1 MMESLVFS
9 PIVIGIFVLV
19 VILLLL
25 FGIFKL
31 MYKKAAPNVAMIV
44 TGPGGCR
51 TVIGRGCFVIPILQR
66 VDYLSLENIQ
76 SDFTSRDEIPT
87 RDAINI
93 MVDAVANVSV
103 SQEPDRLKIAAS
115 KFIGYKPE
123 QIKNIITPVLEGNI
137 REIISQTT
145 LKELIQGD
153 KKVFAERVIEN
164 VTPNLR
170 DMGLELTTFNI
181 QNFKDRNGVIDNL
194 GLENTVQ
201 ISKDAAISKAIA
213 EREIAVAK
221 AEASRAANEAQVI
234 ADTEIAKRQ
243 NELDIQKAE
252 LKKLSDIKK
261 AEADAAY
268 QIQQE
273 EQRRTIEITTANAN
287 LARQEK
293 EIELKEREV
302 AITEKALEASV
313 KKKAEATKYAQQL
326 EADAHLYKT
335 QKQSEA
341 ELYERQKQ
349 AEAEKFEAV
358 ERAEAQKAKAE
369 ADKFAKEKEAEA
381 VKAAGMAEAEAI
393 AAKGRAEAEAI
404 KAKALAEAEGI
415 LKKAEAMKQ
424 YGEAAQMDMQ
434 LRALTTY
441 FEQLPAIAKAA
452 GEAYTNVESIRM
464 YGGDSSQLTGNIVN
478 TITQISDGLGESLGL
493 DVKTLLAAAL
503 GAGLSGK
510 GKEVV
515 VNLRGA
521 ETEGR
526 EGKTEGEQQK

>member
-1 MMESLVFS
+1 MMSNTITT
-9 PIVIGIFVLV
+9 IVIPVATGIATVAV
-19 VILLLL
+19 VIALILL
-25 FGIFKL
+25 ISKL

-44 TGPGGCR
+44 TGPRGCK
-51 TVIGRGCFVIPILQR
+51 TVIGKGCFVIPILQR

-93 MVDAVANVSV
+93 VVDAVANVSV
-103 SQEPDRLKIAAS
+103 SQDPARLKIAAS

-123 QIKNIITPVLEGNI
+123 QIRQIITPVLEGNI

-153 KKVFAERVIEN
+153 KKAFAEKVIEN

-170 DMGLELTTFNI
+170 DMGLDLTTFNI

-201 ISKDAAISKAIA
+201 ISKDAAISKAVA
-213 EREIAVAK
+213 EREIAVAR

-234 ADTEIAKRQ
+234 ADTEIAKKQ

-252 LKKLSDIKK
+252 LKKVSDIKK

-302 AITEKALEASV
+302 SITEKSLEATV
-313 KKKAEATKYAQQL
+313 KKQAEAKKYAAQQ

-335 QKQSEA
+335 QKESEA

-349 AEAEKFEAV
+349 AEADKFEALQQ
-358 ERAEAQKAKAE
+358 AEAQKARAE
-369 ADKFAKEKEAEA
+369 AEKFAKEQEAEA
-381 VKAAGMAEAEAI
+381 VKAAGLAEAEAI

-404 KAKALAEAEGI
+404 QAKALAEAEGI

-424 YGEAAQMDMQ
+424 YGEAATMDMQ
-434 LRALTTY
+434 LKALTTY

-452 GEAYTNVESIRM
+452 GEAYTNVDSIKM
-464 YGGDSSQLTGNIVN
+464 FGGDSAQLTGNILN
-478 TITQISDGLGESLGL
+478 TVTQISDGLGESLGV
-493 DVKTLLAAAL
+493 DVKALLAGFL
-503 GAGLSGK
+503 GATLQNK
-510 GKEVV
+510 GKDVV
-515 VNLRGA
+515 VNVGGA
-521 ETEGR
+521 DSTDAADVRMSE
-526 EGKTEGEQQK
+526 

>member
-1 MMESLVFS
+1 MIQVLITIAPFLA
-9 PIVIGIFVLV
+9 IFV
-19 VILLLL
+19 VILAIL
-25 FGIFKL
+25 FYISKM
-31 MYKKAAPNVAMIV
+31 MYRKAPPNVAMLV
-44 TGPGGCR
+44 TGPGGCK
-51 TVIGRGCFVIPILQR
+51 TVIGKGCFVIPVLQR

-93 MVDAVANVSV
+93 VVDAVANVSV
-103 SQEPDRLKIAAS
+103 SQDPPLMKIAAS

-123 QIKNIITPVLEGNI
+123 QIREIITPVLEGNI

-153 KKVFAERVIEN
+153 KKAFAEKVIEN

-170 DMGLELTTFNI
+170 DMGLDLTTFNI
-181 QNFKDRNGVIDNL
+181 QNFKDRNGVIANL

-213 EREIAVAK
+213 EREIAVAR

-234 ADTEIAKRQ
+234 ADTEIAKKKNQ
-243 NELDIQKAE
+243 LDIQKAE
-252 LKKLSDIKK
+252 LKKLADVKQ

-268 QIQQE
+268 QIQKE
-273 EQRRTIEITTANAN
+273 EQRKTIEITTANAN

-302 AITEKALEASV
+302 AIKERSLEATV
-313 KKKAEATKYAQQL
+313 KKQAEAEKYAKQQD
-326 EADAHLYKT
+326 ADALLYKT

-349 AEAEKFEAV
+349 AEAEKFEAIQ
-358 ERAEAQKAKAE
+358 RAEAQKAKAE
-369 ADKFAKEKEAEA
+369 AEKFAKEQEAEA
-381 VKAAGMAEAEAI
+381 VRAAGLAEAEAI
-393 AAKGRAEAEAI
+393 AARGRAEAEAI
-404 KAKALAEAEGI
+404 QAKALAEAEGI

-424 YGEAAQMDMQ
+424 YGEAAQMDMK

-441 FEQLPAIAKAA
+441 FEQLPAIAAAA
-452 GEAYTNVESIRM
+452 GEAYKNVESIKM
-464 YGGDSSQLTGNIVN
+464 YGGDSSQLTGNMIN
-478 TITQISDGLGESLGL
+478 SITQISDGLGESLGI
-493 DVKTLLAAAL
+493 DVKTLLAGLL
-503 GAGLSGK
+503 GASLNK
-510 GKEVV
+510 KENVTINV
-515 VNLRGA
+515 G
-521 ETEGR
+521 ETE
-526 EGKTEGEQQK
+526 K

>member
-1 MMESLVFS
+1 MSIMTTILPVVF
-9 PIVIGIFVLV
+9 IIIIAAALF
-19 VILLLL
+19 LLLSR
-25 FGIFKL
+25 I

-44 TGPGGCR
+44 TGPSGCK
-51 TVIGRGCFVIPILQR
+51 TVIGKGCFVIPVLQR

-103 SQEPDRLKIAAS
+103 SQDPEKLKIAAS
-115 KFIGYKPE
+115 KFIGYKPD
-123 QIKNIITPVLEGNI
+123 QIREIITPVLEGNI

-153 KKVFAERVIEN
+153 KKAFAEKVIEN
-164 VTPNLR
+164 VTPNLA
-170 DMGLELTTFNI
+170 DMGLDLTTFNI

-213 EREIAVAK
+213 EREIAVAR
-221 AEASRAANEAQVI
+221 AEASRAANEAQVK
-234 ADTEIAKRQ
+234 ADTEIAKRR

-252 LKKLSDIKK
+252 LKKVSDVKK

-273 EQRRTIEITTANAN
+273 EQRKTIEITTADAN

-302 AITEKALEASV
+302 AITEKSLEATV
-313 KKKAEATKYAQQL
+313 KKQAEAEKYATQQ

-341 ELYERQKQ
+341 ELYERQKK

-358 ERAEAQKAKAE
+358 QRAEAGKAKAE
-369 ADKFAKEKEAEA
+369 AEKYAKEQEAEA
-381 VKAAGMAEAEAI
+381 VRAAGLAEAEAI

-404 KAKALAEAEGI
+404 QAKALAEAEGI

-434 LRALTTY
+434 MQALKVY

-452 GEAYTNVESIRM
+452 GEAYTNVDSIKM
-464 YGGDSSQLTGNIVN
+464 YGGDSAQLTGNILNSV
-478 TITQISDGLGESLGL
+478 TQISDGLGESIGI
-493 DVKTLLAAAL
+493 DVKTLLAGFL
-503 GAGLSGK
+503 GASLKDSK
-510 GKEVV
+510 DVTIN
-515 VNLRGA
+515 VNGEA
-521 ETEGR
+521 ETNR
-526 EGKTEGEQQK
+526 

>member
-1 MMESLVFS
+1 MLDSIMPILV
-9 PIVIGIFVLV
+9 PVVTVLV
-19 VILLLL
+19 IAAIIIAVIM
-25 FGIFKL
+25 IIAKI
-31 MYKKAAPNVAMIV
+31 MYKKAAPNVAMLV
-44 TGPGGCR
+44 TGPGGCK
-51 TVIGRGCFVIPILQR
+51 TVIGKGCFVIPILQR

-103 SQEPDRLKIAAS
+103 SQNPELLKIAAS

-123 QIKNIITPVLEGNI
+123 QIREMITPVLEGNI

-153 KKVFAERVIEN
+153 KKAFAEKVIEN
-164 VTPNLR
+164 VTPNLK
-170 DMGLELTTFNI
+170 DMGLDLTTFNI
-181 QNFKDRNGVIDNL
+181 QNFKDRNGVIENL

-201 ISKDAAISKAIA
+201 ISKDAAISKANA
-213 EREIAVAK
+213 EREIAVAR

-234 ADTEIAKRQ
+234 ADTEIAKKQ
-243 NELDIQKAE
+243 NELDVQKAE
-252 LKKLSDIKK
+252 LKKISDVKK

-268 QIQQE
+268 QIQKE

-302 AITEKALEASV
+302 AITEKALEAKI
-313 KKKAEATKYAQQL
+313 KKQAEADRYAEQQR
-326 EADAHLYKT
+326 ADAKLYQT

-349 AEAEKFEAV
+349 AEAEKFEAIQ
-358 ERAEAQKAKAE
+358 RAEAQKAKAE
-369 ADKFAKEKEAEA
+369 AEKYAKEMEAEA
-381 VKAAGMAEAEAI
+381 IKAAGLAEAEAI
-393 AAKGRAEAEAI
+393 AAKGRAEAEAVQ
-404 KAKALAEAEGI
+404 AKALAEAEGI
-415 LKKAEAMKQ
+415 RKKAEAMKL

-434 LRALTTY
+434 LKALTTY

-452 GEAYTNVESIRM
+452 GEAYTNVDSIKM
-464 YGGDSSQLTGNIVN
+464 YGGDTSQLTGNIIN
-478 TITQISDGLGESLGL
+478 SITQVSDGLGESLGV
-493 DVKTLLAAAL
+493 DVKSLLAGFL
-503 GAGLSGK
+503 GASLRNADS
-510 GKEVV
+510 KEIV
-515 VNLRGA
+515 VNLNQ
-521 ETEGR
+521 EEKS
-526 EGKTEGEQQK
+526 EK

>member
-1 MMESLVFS
+1 MKNNMVSGLVPVFTG
-9 PIVIGIFVLV
+9 IVIIVAILAILIV
-19 VILLLL
+19 VS
-25 FGIFKL
+25 KV

-44 TGPGGCR
+44 TGPGGCK
-51 TVIGRGCFVIPILQR
+51 TVIGKGCFVIPILQR

-93 MVDAVANVSV
+93 MVDAVANVAV
-103 SQEPDRLKIAAS
+103 SQEPSLLKVAAS

-123 QIKNIITPVLEGNI
+123 QIREIITPVLEGNI

-153 KKVFAERVIEN
+153 KKAFAEKVIEN

-170 DMGLELTTFNI
+170 DMGLDLTTFNI
-181 QNFKDRNGVIDNL
+181 QNFKDRNGVIENL

-201 ISKDAAISKAIA
+201 ISKDAAISKANA
-213 EREIAVAK
+213 EREIAVAR
-221 AEASRAANEAQVI
+221 AEASRAANEAQVA
-234 ADTEIAKRQ
+234 ADTEIAKKQ
-243 NELDIQKAE
+243 NDLDVQRAE
-252 LKKLSDIKK
+252 LKKISDIKK

-273 EQRRTIEITTANAN
+273 EQRKTIEITSADAN

-293 EIELKEREV
+293 AIELKEREV
-302 AITEKALEASV
+302 AITEKSLEATV
-313 KKKAEATKYAQQL
+313 KKQAEASKYAAQQ

-349 AEAEKFEAV
+349 AEAEKFEALQ
-358 ERAEAQKAKAE
+358 RAEAQKAKAE
-369 ADKFAKEKEAEA
+369 AEKYSKEQEAEA
-381 VKAAGMAEAEAI
+381 IKAAGLAEAEAI
-393 AAKGRAEAEAI
+393 AAKGKAEAEAI
-404 KAKALAEAEGI
+404 QAKALAEAEGI

-424 YGEAAQMDMQ
+424 YGEAAQLDMQ
-434 LRALTTY
+434 LKALTSY

-452 GEAYTNVESIRM
+452 GEAYTNVDSIRM
-464 YGGDSSQLTGNIVN
+464 YGGDSAQLTGNILN
-478 TITQISDGLGESLGL
+478 TVTQISDGLGESLGI
-493 DVKTLLAAAL
+493 DVKALLAGFM
-503 GAGLSGK
+503 GATLKDSGK
-510 GKEVV
+510 GKDIT
-515 VNLRGA
+515 VNVNTNEA
-521 ETEGR
+521 
-526 EGKTEGEQQK
+526 QQESRS

>member
-1 MMESLVFS
+1 MSSTMISTLITGLTITA
-9 PIVIGIFVLV
+9 IVVLV
-19 VILLLL
+19 IAIILLVS
-25 FGIFKL
+25 KV

-51 TVIGRGCFVIPILQR
+51 TVIGKGCFVIPILQR

-93 MVDAVANVSV
+93 VVDAVANVSV
-103 SQEPDRLKIAAS
+103 SQDPRLLKVAAS

-123 QIKNIITPVLEGNI
+123 QIRAIITPVLEGNI

-153 KKVFAERVIEN
+153 KKAFAEKVIEN

-170 DMGLELTTFNI
+170 DMGLDLTTFNI

-201 ISKDAAISKAIA
+201 ISKDAAISKANA
-213 EREIAVAK
+213 EREIAVAR
-221 AEASRAANEAQVI
+221 AEASRAANEAQVT
-234 ADTEIAKRQ
+234 ADTEIAKKQ
-243 NELDIQKAE
+243 NELNIQKAE
-252 LKKLSDIKK
+252 LKKVSDVKQ

-302 AITEKALEASV
+302 AITEKSLEATV
-313 KKKAEATKYAQQL
+313 KKQAEATKYAAQQ

-349 AEAEKFEAV
+349 AEAEKFEAIQ
-358 ERAEAQKAKAE
+358 RAEAQKAKAE
-369 ADKFAKEKEAEA
+369 DRK
-381 VKAAGMAEAEAI
+381 
-393 AAKGRAEAEAI
+393 
-404 KAKALAEAEGI
+404 
-415 LKKAEAMKQ
+415 
-424 YGEAAQMDMQ
+424 
-434 LRALTTY
+434 
-441 FEQLPAIAKAA
+441 
-452 GEAYTNVESIRM
+452 S
-464 YGGDSSQLTGNIVN
+464 
-478 TITQISDGLGESLGL
+478 
-493 DVKTLLAAAL
+493 
-503 GAGLSGK
+503 
-510 GKEVV
+510 VV
-515 VNLRGA
+515 
-521 ETEGR
+521 
-526 EGKTEGEQQK
+526 

>member
-1 MMESLVFS
+1 MKNNMIANVT
-9 PIVIGIFVLV
+9 PIIIGLLIFVAAVGFFLLV
-19 VILLLL
+19 S
-25 FGIFKL
+25 KM

-44 TGPGGCR
+44 TGPRGCR
-51 TVIGRGCFVIPILQR
+51 TVIGKGCFVIPILQR

-103 SQEPDRLKIAAS
+103 SQNPELLKIAAS

-123 QIKNIITPVLEGNI
+123 QIKDIITPVLEGNI

-153 KKVFAERVIEN
+153 KKAFAEKVIGN

-170 DMGLELTTFNI
+170 DMGLDLTTFNI

-201 ISKDAAISKAIA
+201 ISKDAAISKANA
-213 EREIAVAK
+213 EREIAVAR
-221 AEASRAANEAQVI
+221 AEASRAANEAQVT
-234 ADTEIAKRQ
+234 ADTEIAKKQ
-243 NELDIQKAE
+243 NELDIQKAQ
-252 LKKLSDIKK
+252 LKKASDIKK

-302 AITEKALEASV
+302 AITERSLEATV
-313 KKKAEATKYAQQL
+313 KKQAEATKYAAQQ
-326 EADAHLYKT
+326 
-335 QKQSEA
+335 
-341 ELYERQKQ
+341 
-349 AEAEKFEAV
+349 
-358 ERAEAQKAKAE
+358 
-369 ADKFAKEKEAEA
+369 EAEA
-381 VKAAGMAEAEAI
+381 VKAAGLAEAEAI
-393 AAKGRAEAEAI
+393 AAKGRAEAQAI
-404 KAKALAEAEGI
+404 QAKALAEAEGI

-434 LRALTTY
+434 LKALTTY

-452 GEAYTNVESIRM
+452 GEAYTNVDSIKM
-464 YGGDSSQLTGNIVN
+464 FGGDSGQLTGNIVN
-478 TITQISDGLGESLGL
+478 TVTQISDGLGESLGI
-493 DVKTLLAAAL
+493 DVKALLAGFM
-503 GAGLSGK
+503 GASLKGSNDGK
-510 GKEVV
+510 DITVNVNTNEDTGK
-515 VNLRGA
+515 
-521 ETEGR
+521 
-526 EGKTEGEQQK
+526 